1 LIHEAEGEILAEE
14 NLDMGR
20 KFKQALEHLSKYHE
34 SPEFLA
40 FCGTFREKGVIYY
53 TSPELLKILKS
64 SFSLLEKVFQEDTPH
79 VVQLRRPAW
88 EINLL
93 ARL

>member
-1 LIHEAEGEILAEE
+1 MKL
-14 NLDMGR
+14 
-20 KFKQALEHLSKYHE
+20 
-34 SPEFLA
+34 
-40 FCGTFREKGVIYY
+40 TIYY